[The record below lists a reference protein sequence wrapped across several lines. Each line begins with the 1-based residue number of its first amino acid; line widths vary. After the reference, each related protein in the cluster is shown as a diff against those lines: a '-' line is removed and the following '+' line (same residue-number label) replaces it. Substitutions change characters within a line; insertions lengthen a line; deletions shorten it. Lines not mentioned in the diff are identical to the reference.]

1 MQQLSHLTYARDV
14 SYYVFL
20 QRRLYDI
27 FSYVSCHIGNFDTH
41 SIQIE
46 SLLVDVCSFFDSLCQ
61 RFICELAGSGRTF
74 INGSSID
81 KFNQKVAG
89 TVYFNAGDYRIL
101 LEGDFAFSLKEVNL
115 N

>member
-46 SLLVDVCSFFDSLCQ
+46 SLLVDVCSFFDSL
-61 RFICELAGSGRTF
+61 
-74 INGSSID
+74 
-81 KFNQKVAG
+81 
-89 TVYFNAGDYRIL
+89 
-101 LEGDFAFSLKEVNL
+101 
-115 N
+115 